1 MVMVVS
7 AHTNQWP
14 ILSSLATTILDGP
27 FSPSCAPRQGT
38 SAKHAGRCVFGTSGS
53 SSSTSV
59 MDSRP
64 TARSATGTATWG
76 RGVSFL
82 ETGLVREERTSRRY
96 ECRTVVSAVRRR
108 TTPGWWPGQT
118 CSWTIA
124 IRSLREHVLGPVHV
138 DDYPSRRIACSPR
151 RSPRS
156 GTGGS

>member
-1 MVMVVS
+1 MVVS
-7 AHTNQWP
+7 AKLLLRLRANQWP

-38 SAKHAGRCVFGTSGS
+38 SAKHAGRCVFGTPGS

-76 RGVSFL
+76 RGVSFPDQAQTNQRAHITSL
-82 ETGLVREERTSRRY
+82 RMQNFVPDTTGVPAWRMS
-96 ECRTVVSAVRRR
+96 
-108 TTPGWWPGQT
+108 

-124 IRSLREHVLGPVHV
+124 IPISGTTSYVSV
-138 DDYPSRRIACSPR
+138 
-151 RSPRS
+151 RSPYHPE
-156 GTGGS
+156 